1 MTATLQTETFSFR
14 WGIPLDDVGHTPVP
28 NWMFDYYAEAGVK
41 QHEFLLIL
49 HLARY
54 AYERPGTMCCPSVE
68 TLAAQLGI
76 TPRAL
81 RQRLSD
87 MEDRGL
93 LQRQYRPGQTTV
105 YDFTPFSEQ
114 VRRAKL
120 HPTKNHKP
128 SLPEAPLPSLPE
140 APLPSLP
147 EGLPTEGPQAPLL
160 SLPEGLPT
168 EGPQAPLL
176 SLPEGLPTEGPQ
188 RDGDR
193 AEETFRATPEET
205 CPPPR
210 KVSSPK
216 EQQKEQKG
224 KKKTTTRTSN
234 DAGAAPASSGNGNE
248 DAVAFSYSKEEKE
261 HAACRTMPETLPQDL
276 REKAQALGFR
286 GRKNW
291 GLLAQVYDKE
301 PQRVRGWI
309 EALAEGRVE
318 ARNPPGLLLI
328 AIRDTYPA
336 PPLPEPAFEPPDPD
350 CDLCLGTGV
359 PLRDGHWQYGE
370 HCRCTWPGGYVPP
383 PQPSAPQRKP
393 PDPDC
398 DICLG
403 TGTPLVGGRWQR
415 GQKCAC
421 TKA

>member
-1 MTATLQTETFSFR
+1 MTAISQTETFSFR
-14 WGIPLDDVGHTPVP
+14 WGIPMDEAGHTPVP

-41 QHEFLLIL
+41 PSEFLLIL

-114 VRRAKL
+114 VRHAKL

-128 SLPEAPLPSLPE
+128 SLPASPLP
-140 APLPSLP
+140 AALP
-147 EGLPTEGPQAPLL
+147 EGLLTEGPQ
-160 SLPEGLPT
+160 
-168 EGPQAPLL
+168 Q
-176 SLPEGLPTEGPQ
+176 
-188 RDGDR
+188 DGDR
-193 AEETFRATPEET
+193 AEENFRSTPEES

-234 DAGAAPASSGNGNE
+234 DAGAVPVSSGNGNK
-248 DAVAFSYSKEEKE
+248 DAVAFSHREEEKE
-261 HAACRTMPETLPQDL
+261 HNACRAMPETLPQDL

-291 GLLAQVYDKE
+291 ALLAQVYDKE

-309 EALAEGRVE
+309 EALAEERVE

-328 AIRDTYPA
+328 AIRETYPA
-336 PPLPEPAFEPPDPD
+336 PPLPEPEFEPPDPD

-370 HCRCTWPGGYVPP
+370 HCRCTWPEGYTPP
-383 PQPSAPQRKP
+383 SKPSAPQRKP

-415 GQKCAC
+415 GQRCAC
-421 TKA
+421 TRA